1 MTGGTLAGRIALP
14 SLGVMKPLKYDHAIW
29 ERVKADRDHALANP
43 SAPRP
48 NWMIGRT
55 GALDAFMLGFTYV
68 VYRKSVPLRP
78 LTYGTSVNIDL
89 STSSLVRAMLDR
101 TQYALARRPPFVTG
115 QGAIRAVSFSD
126 IIDMI
131 LDIKT
136 PFTGPKQP
144 PSGGAA

>member
-1 MTGGTLAGRIALP
+1 MTGAVLAGRIALP

-48 NWMIGRT
+48 KWMIGRP
-55 GALDAFMLGFTYV
+55 GGLDAFFQGYTYV
-68 VYRKSVPLRP
+68 VYRRSVPLRP
-78 LTYGTSVNIDL
+78 LTYGSATNIDL
-89 STSSLVRAMLDR
+89 TTSPLVRAMLDR

-126 IIDMI
+126 IMDMI
-131 LDIKT
+131 LADKT
-136 PFTGPKQP
+136 PFIGPKQP
-144 PSGGAA
+144 PSGGIS

>member
-1 MTGGTLAGRIALP
+1 MTGTVLAGQMIVP
-14 SLGVMKPLKYDHAIW
+14 SLGAMKTLKYDHAIW

-48 NWMIGRT
+48 NWMIGRP
-55 GALDAFMLGFTYV
+55 GGLDAFFQGYTYV
-68 VYRKSVPLRP
+68 VYRRSVPLRP
-78 LTYGTSVNIDL
+78 LTYGSATNIDL
-89 STSSLVRAMLDR
+89 TTNPLARAMLDR

-136 PFTGPKQP
+136 PFTGPIHP
-144 PSGGAA
+144 PSRGIS